1 MKIFTASQI
10 KACDNYTLQAKE
22 ISSLQLMEQAAIQ
35 CTHWLKA
42 NMPEHS
48 LYVVLC
54 GTGNNGGDGLAITRM
69 LHQSGHG
76 AKAFMLQL
84 QEHLSEDAD
93 ANYRALKHTDENL
106 VTLVPQDTFIA
117 DIAPHII
124 IIDAILGTGLNKPVS
139 GWLKQFIE
147 RINKLPN
154 YKIAI
159 DIPTGLSADTLPAP
173 EAAIVKADATL
184 SFLFY
189 KRSFLH
195 SEAAKY
201 TGRVRVLDI
210 GLHPKYIEQTA
221 TQYYSIDKKEVRE
234 IYKPRRPFTHKG
246 DYGHALVVG
255 GSQGMMG
262 AITLAAKAALRVG
275 AGKVTGLIPDMGYT
289 IFHSHLAEAMCI
301 TSGENYI
308 TEIRNSLGVNATGV
322 GPGLGLARRTAE
334 ALEHFIE
341 EQKEP
346 IVLDADALNIISNK
360 KDLLH
365 KLPHNSILTPHPKE
379 FERLFGTA
387 QDTLQRVELARTQ
400 AMRHNII
407 LVLKDHHTAV
417 ITSEGECWYNT
428 TGNAGMATAGAG
440 DVLTGMIT
448 GLLAQGYEPE
458 YAAILGVYLH
468 GLAGDFAAAKHSMEA
483 MTAGDIIEHLGVAY
497 REMTAS

>member
-1 MKIFTASQI
+1 MKIFSASQL
-10 KACDNYTLQAKE
+10 KACDHYTAQAKG
-22 ISSLQLMEQAAIQ
+22 ITSLQLMENAAAQ
-35 CTHWLKA
+35 CANWLKL

-76 AKAFMLQL
+76 AKAFVLQL
-84 QEHLSEDAD
+84 NDTLSEDGE
-93 ANYRALKHTDENL
+93 ANYRALKHTDEQL
-106 VTLVPQDTFIA
+106 VSLVPQDTFIA

-159 DIPTGLSADTLPAP
+159 DIPTGLPADVLPVAD
-173 EAAIVKADATL
+173 AAIIKANVTL
-184 SFLFY
+184 SFQFY

-195 SEAAKY
+195 PEAARY
-201 TGRVRVLDI
+201 TGAIRILDI
-210 GLHPKYIEQTA
+210 GLHPKFIEQTA
-221 TQYYSIDKKEVRE
+221 SHYYSIDKKAIKE
-234 IYKPRRPFTHKG
+234 IYKPRDPFTHKG

-255 GSQGMMG
+255 GSLGMMG
-262 AITLAAKAALRVG
+262 AVSLTAKAALRAG
-275 AGKVTGLIPDMGYT
+275 AGKVTGLIPDMGYV
-289 IFHSHLAEAMCI
+289 IFQNHIPEAMFV

-308 TEIRNSLGVNATGV
+308 TEIRNSLGVNASGV

-341 EQKEP
+341 EQKDP

-360 KDLLH
+360 KELLH
-365 KLPHNSILTPHPKE
+365 KLPHNTILTPHPKE
-379 FERLFGTA
+379 FERIFGETH
-387 QDTLQRVELARTQ
+387 DSLQRIELARTQ
-400 AMRHNII
+400 AMRLNII
-407 LVLKDHHTAV
+407 IVLKDHHTAV

-428 TGNAGMATAGAG
+428 TGNAGMATAGSG
-440 DVLTGMIT
+440 DVLTGIIT
-448 GLLAQGYEPE
+448 SLLAQGYEPE
-458 YAAILGVYLH
+458 NAAILGVYLH
-468 GLAGDFAAAKHSMEA
+468 GLAGDFAASRHSMEA
-483 MTAGDIIEHLGVAY
+483 MIAGDIIEHLGTAF
-497 REMTAS
+497 REIK

>member
-10 KACDNYTLQAKE
+10 KACDSYTIQAKG
-22 ISSLQLMEQAAIQ
+22 ITSLQLMEQAAAQ
-35 CTHWLKA
+35 CADWLKL
-42 NMPEHS
+42 NMPENS

-54 GTGNNGGDGLAITRM
+54 GSGNNGGDGLAITRM

-76 AKAFMLQL
+76 AKAFVLQL
-84 QEHLSEDAD
+84 QETLSKDCE
-93 ANYRALKHTDENL
+93 ANYRALKYTDENL
-106 VTLVPQDTFIA
+106 VTFVPQDTFIA

-124 IIDAILGTGLNKPVS
+124 IIDAVLGTGLNKPVT
-139 GWLKQFIE
+139 GWLRQFIE

-159 DIPTGLSADTLPAP
+159 DIPTGLSPDTLPAQ
-173 EAAIVKADATL
+173 EAAIIKANVTL
-184 SFLFY
+184 SFQFY

-195 SEAAKY
+195 PEAAKY
-201 TGRVRVLDI
+201 TGMVQLLNI
-210 GLHPKYIEQTA
+210 GLHPQFIEQT
-221 TQYYSIDKKEVRE
+221 TTHYYSIDKKAARE
-234 IYKPRRPFTHKG
+234 IYRPRNAFTHKG

-255 GSQGMMG
+255 GSFGMMG
-262 AITLAAKAALRVG
+262 AITLTAKAALRAG

-289 IFHSHLAEAMCI
+289 IFQNHVAEAMFI

-308 TEIRNSLGVNATGV
+308 TEIRNSLGVNATCV

-341 EQKEP
+341 EQKDP

-365 KLPHNSILTPHPKE
+365 KLPHNTILTPHPKE
-379 FERLFGTA
+379 FERLFGET
-387 QDTLQRVELARTQ
+387 QDSMQRVELARTQ
-400 AMRHNII
+400 AMLHNVII
-407 LVLKDHHTAV
+407 VLKDHHTAV

-428 TGNAGMATAGAG
+428 TGNAGMATAGSG
-440 DVLTGMIT
+440 DVLTGIIT
-448 GLLAQGYEPE
+448 SLLAQGYEPE
-458 YAAILGVYLH
+458 NAAILGVYLH

-483 MTAGDIIEHLGVAY
+483 ITAGDIIEHLGAAF
-497 REMTAS
+497 REIRS